1 MANRPMLDLPYA
13 LGFPRNGSSR
23 LGAAAGAIC
32 LMLTI
37 GSAWADDRESWGEV
51 EVKEFDEFAVF
62 IETCGTDLDAGL
74 KVLLGGEPWSRAEI
88 FAPDGRPIYR
98 LRPKLADVGSGTV
111 FLESAEPPFAGFPL
125 DEFLDRFPEG
135 EYTARGTTLEGVRLE
150 GTAELTHD
158 LPAGPS
164 ITSHEDDEVVELT
177 GENLVVT
184 WEEVT
189 EDFRGGLL
197 GSNVVAYILTVTYE
211 IEVLGEAVERELTI
225 DVIPP
230 DTFSAEIPAD
240 FLEPDTEVQIEVAAR
255 EESGN
260 RTSKEIFID
269 VVDQEPNF

>member
-1 MANRPMLDLPYA
+1 MTNRPMLDLSYA
-13 LGFPRNGSSR
+13 LGFSRNGSSR

-32 LMLTI
+32 LVLTI
-37 GSAWADDRESWGEV
+37 GSARADDRESWGQV
-51 EVKEFDEFAVF
+51 EAEEFDEFAVF

-88 FAPDGRPIYR
+88 FAPDGRSIYR

-211 IEVLGEAVERELTI
+211 IEVLGETVDRELTI

-269 VVDQEPNF
+269 VVDQEPNL